1 MKNRRPIVF
10 CEVMML
16 NGRRRVYRFPN
27 DLQSAL
33 LDYGSSEDL
42 NDLLSNALINVP
54 TKEIFKSNSY
64 KPILHVAKI
73 DKVFISRDCKVSR
86 RTRGQFLTNYFWTE
100 KSVNV
105 SFLLH
110 DHSVCNKIRIF
121 IDVLRWR
128 SKRKRINV
136 EKV

>member
-1 MKNRRPIVF
+1 MKNRRPNVF

-16 NGRRRVYRFPN
+16 NGQRRVYRFPN

-42 NDLLSNALINVP
+42 NALLSNALINVP
-54 TKEIFKSNSY
+54 TKEIFRSHSY
-64 KPILHVAKI
+64 RPILHVAKI
-73 DKVFISRDCKVSR
+73 IKVFISRNCKVSR
-86 RTRGQFLTNYFWTE
+86 RTRGQFLTNYFSTKE
-100 KSVNV
+100 SVDV

-110 DHSVCNKIRIF
+110 DHSVCNKVRIF
-121 IDVLRWR
+121 IDVVRWR
-128 SKRKRINV
+128 SKRKRIDD

>member
-1 MKNRRPIVF
+1 MKNRRPNVF

-16 NGRRRVYRFPN
+16 NGQRRVYRFPN

-42 NDLLSNALINVP
+42 NALLSNALINVP
-54 TKEIFKSNSY
+54 TKEIFRSHSY
-64 KPILHVAKI
+64 RPILHVAKI
-73 DKVFISRDCKVSR
+73 IKVFISRNCKVSR
-86 RTRGQFLTNYFWTE
+86 RTRGQFLTNYFSTKE
-100 KSVNV
+100 SVDV

-110 DHSVCNKIRIF
+110 DHSVCNKVRIF
-121 IDVLRWR
+121 IDVARWR
-128 SKRKRINV
+128 SKRKRIDD

>member
-1 MKNRRPIVF
+1 MKNKKPVVF
-10 CEVMML
+10 CEVEML
-16 NGRRRVYRFPN
+16 NGRKRVYRFPN

-33 LDYGSSEDL
+33 LDYGTCEDL
-42 NDLLSNALINVP
+42 NDLLLEALINVP
-54 TKEIFKSNSY
+54 TKEIFRSHSY

-73 DKVFISRDCKVSR
+73 VKVFISEDCKVSR

-100 KSVNV
+100 SSVNV

-110 DHSVCNKIRIF
+110 DHSVCNKVRIF
-121 IDVLRWR
+121 TDVLRWR
-128 SKRKRINV
+128 VKRKRLND

>member
-1 MKNRRPIVF
+1 MKNKKQVVF
-10 CEVMML
+10 CEVEML
-16 NGRRRVYRFPN
+16 NGRKIVYRFPN

-33 LDYGSSEDL
+33 LDYGDCEDL
-42 NDLLSNALINVP
+42 NDLLSEALINVP
-54 TKEIFKSNSY
+54 TREIFRSHSY

-73 DKVFISRDCKVSR
+73 AKVFISKDCRVSR

-100 KSVNV
+100 KSVDV

-110 DHSVCNKIRIF
+110 DHSVCNKVRIF

-128 SKRKRINV
+128 FKQKEAR
-136 EKV
+136 

>member
-1 MKNRRPIVF
+1 MKNRKPIVF

-16 NGRRRVYRFPN
+16 NGQRKVYRFPN

-54 TKEIFKSNSY
+54 TKEISKSHSY
-64 KPILHVAKI
+64 RPILHVAKI
-73 DKVFISRDCKVSR
+73 DKVFISRDYKVSR
-86 RTRGQFLTNYFWTE
+86 RIRGQFLTNYFWTE
-100 KSVNV
+100 ESVDV

-110 DHSVCNKIRIF
+110 DHSVCNKVRIF

-128 SKRKRINV
+128 SRRKRISD